1 MKKTYI
7 NPTLDVVEMEYTH
20 QLLNGSGVLTGG
32 VPGEAYTPSDESYS
46 RESLDVFDDENVDYD
61 NF

>member
-7 NPTLDVVEMEYTH
+7 NPTLDVVEMKYTH

-32 VPGEAYTPSDESYS
+32 VPGEEYTPGDVSFG
-46 RESLDVFDDENVDYD
+46 REDDFDWDK
-61 NF
+61 